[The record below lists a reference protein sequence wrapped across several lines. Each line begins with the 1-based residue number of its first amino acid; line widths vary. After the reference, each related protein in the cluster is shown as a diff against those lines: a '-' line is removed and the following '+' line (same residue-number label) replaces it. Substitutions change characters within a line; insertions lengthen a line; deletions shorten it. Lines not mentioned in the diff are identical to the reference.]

1 MLIEGSKLLNYPI
14 LSLHT
19 ASKIAEVKALII
31 DPNFLKIVAF
41 EINAASSKQRLFLET
56 TSVREFSKMGMIVD
70 SDEEFIEQGDV
81 IKLKE
86 MIELGFTLENMKVL
100 SKKKTML
107 GRVEDFIVTTDDF
120 RVMQLIIKRPIYKS
134 LIDPELVIGRSEIH
148 EINDT
153 EIIVKSE
160 ESTIMKK
167 SGALDFV
174 PNFVNPF
181 KDGKYI
187 ASENNNS
194 STKQKL
200 PPLETGIGQV
210 LT

>member
-19 ASKIAEVKALII
+19 ASRIAEVKALVV

-41 EINAASSKQRLFLET
+41 EISAVSSKQRLFLDV

-70 SDEEFIEQGDV
+70 SDEEFIEQNDV
-81 IKLKE
+81 IKIKE
-86 MIELGFTLENMKVL
+86 TIELGFILENMKVVT
-100 SKKKTML
+100 KKKTML
-107 GRVEDFIVTTDDF
+107 GRVEDFMVTTDDF
-120 RVMQLIIKRPIYKS
+120 QVMQLIVKRPIYKA
-134 LIDPELVIGRSEIH
+134 LIDPELAIGRSEIH
-148 EINDT
+148 EINDN

-167 SGALDFV
+167 SGTLDFV

-187 ASENNNS
+187 ARENNTS
-194 STKQKL
+194 IRK
-200 PPLETGIGQV
+200 
-210 LT
+210 

>member
-19 ASKIAEVKALII
+19 ASRIAEVKDLVV

-41 EINAASSKQRLFLET
+41 EVSTASSKQHLFLDV

-70 SDEEFIEQGDV
+70 SDEDCIEQNDV
-81 IKLKE
+81 RKLNE
-86 MIELGFTLENMKVL
+86 PIERGFTLENMKL
-100 SKKKTML
+100 GTKKKTML
-107 GRVEDFIVTTDDF
+107 GRVEDFMVTTDGF
-120 RVMQLIIKRPIYKS
+120 QVMQLIVKRPIYKA

-148 EINDT
+148 EINDN

-167 SGALDFV
+167 SGTLDFV

-187 ASENNNS
+187 ARGNNTS
-194 STKQKL
+194 IRK
-200 PPLETGIGQV
+200 
-210 LT
+210 

>member
-19 ASKIAEVKALII
+19 ASRIAEVKALVV

-41 EINAASSKQRLFLET
+41 EVSTASSKQHLFLDV

-70 SDEEFIEQGDV
+70 SDEEFIEQNDV

-86 MIELGFTLENMKVL
+86 TIELGFTLENMKVVT
-100 SKKKTML
+100 KKKTML
-107 GRVEDFIVTTDDF
+107 GRVEDFMVTTDGF
-120 RVMQLIIKRPIYKS
+120 QVMQLIVKRPVYKA

-148 EINDT
+148 EINDN

-167 SGALDFV
+167 SGTLDFV

-187 ASENNNS
+187 ARGNNTS
-194 STKQKL
+194 IRK
-200 PPLETGIGQV
+200 
-210 LT
+210 

>member
-31 DPNFLKIVAF
+31 DPNFLKVVAF

-70 SDEEFIEQGDV
+70 SDEEFVEQGDV

-100 SKKKTML
+100 SKKKAML

-153 EIIVKSE
+153 EIIVKSD
-160 ESTIMKK
+160 ESTIIKK

-194 STKQKL
+194 STK
-200 PPLETGIGQV
+200 
-210 LT
+210 

>member
-19 ASKIAEVKALII
+19 ASRIAEVKALVV

-41 EINAASSKQRLFLET
+41 EISAVSSKQRLFLDV

-70 SDEEFIEQGDV
+70 SDEEFIEQNDV
-81 IKLKE
+81 IRLKE
-86 MIELGFTLENMKVL
+86 AIELGFTLENMKVVT
-100 SKKKTML
+100 KKKTML
-107 GRVEDFIVTTDDF
+107 GRVEDFMVTTDGF
-120 RVMQLIIKRPIYKS
+120 QVMQLIVKRPIYKA

-148 EINDT
+148 EINDN

-167 SGALDFV
+167 SGTLDFV

-187 ASENNNS
+187 ARGNNTS
-194 STKQKL
+194 IRK
-200 PPLETGIGQV
+200 
-210 LT
+210 

>member
-31 DPNFLKIVAF
+31 DPNFLKVVAF
-41 EINAASSKQRLFLET
+41 EINVASSKQRLFLET
-56 TSVREFSKMGMIVD
+56 ASVREFSKMGMIVD
-70 SDEEFIEQGDV
+70 SDEEFVEQGDV

-107 GRVEDFIVTTDDF
+107 GRVEDFMVTTDDF

-153 EIIVKSE
+153 EIIVKSD
-160 ESTIMKK
+160 ESTIIKK

-194 STKQKL
+194 STK
-200 PPLETGIGQV
+200 
-210 LT
+210 

>member
-56 TSVREFSKMGMIVD
+56 ASVREFSKMEIIVD
-70 SDEEFIEQGDV
+70 SDEEFVEQSDV
-81 IKLKE
+81 IKLNE
-86 MIELGFTLENMKVL
+86 MIELGFALENMKVL
-100 SKKKTML
+100 SKKKSML

-120 RVMQLIIKRPIYKS
+120 RVMQLIVKRPIYKS

-194 STKQKL
+194 STK
-200 PPLETGIGQV
+200 
-210 LT
+210 

>member
-31 DPNFLKIVAF
+31 DPNFLKVVAF

-56 TSVREFSKMGMIVD
+56 ASVREFSKMGMIVD
-70 SDEEFIEQGDV
+70 SDEEFVEQGDV

-120 RVMQLIIKRPIYKS
+120 RIMQLIIKRPIYKS

-153 EIIVKSE
+153 EIIVKSD
-160 ESTIMKK
+160 ESTIIKK

-194 STKQKL
+194 STK
-200 PPLETGIGQV
+200 
-210 LT
+210 

>member
-19 ASKIAEVKALII
+19 ASKIAAVKALIV

-41 EINAASSKQRLFLET
+41 EVDAISSSQRLFLEAA
-56 TSVREFSKMGMIVD
+56 SVREFSKMGMIVD
-70 SDEEFIEQGDV
+70 SDEEFVEQDDV

-100 SKKKTML
+100 SKKKAML
-107 GRVEDFIVTTDDF
+107 GRVEDFMVTTDDF
-120 RVMQLIIKRPIYKS
+120 QVMQLIIKRPIYKS
-134 LIDPELVIGRSEIH
+134 LIDPELIIGRSEIH
-148 EINDT
+148 EINDN

-160 ESTIMKK
+160 ENTIMKK
-167 SGALDFV
+167 SGTLDFV

-187 ASENNNS
+187 ARGNENS
-194 STKQKL
+194 VR
-200 PPLETGIGQV
+200 E
-210 LT
+210 